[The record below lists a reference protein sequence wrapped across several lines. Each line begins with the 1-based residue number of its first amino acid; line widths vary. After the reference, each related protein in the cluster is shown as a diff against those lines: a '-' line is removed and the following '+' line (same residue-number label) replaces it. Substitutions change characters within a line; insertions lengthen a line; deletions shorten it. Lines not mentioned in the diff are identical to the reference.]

1 MTTPSNNK
9 KAKEKPNLVSTTQAN
24 KQTPTEC
31 EVTTKRKVTYIFFI
45 TSKTSLNLPY
55 AIAVNGKTLP
65 EYAKKNARVSGN
77 YGKIT
82 VWVEQD
88 DKVALYLNSDAHPDY
103 RTEPVYE
110 ITAGERDVEITIT
123 EKPGKNADTDE
134 PVRVKDKDDEIEA
147 KKAADTYVATLTG
160 DIWMKVSH
168 KYSSDE
174 IDALIPKDTSEVVKA
189 ALKSIYDGL
198 KTKKLNIPIPDKIDK
213 KKNASADEKQ
223 NDPTGE
229 ENTNINT
236 KRKPDTKTSEKPS
249 KTNILAVH
257 FTDANNPLNN
267 IQHFDLLADGL
278 PRVHPAG
285 YAALFSAA
293 LEAELTDI
301 TMSSVWR
308 PMEGSIA
315 HRAGLGLD
323 VNYVEKIHLNR
334 QELLNKNAE
343 HAGNVSDEE
352 KKLYKAFK
360 EAEAEEKKADHAK
373 VDAEK
378 KFDAIK
384 KIKLKT
390 PATEAD
396 QKKHEDAQKAAEELK
411 KKTDNELKEAA
422 KKRKDKNDEWIAELE
437 KNLPPK
443 VKVFRQALLQSPRIK
458 ELFDPWYMDYN
469 TRDDVAAKPNRQV
482 EENEKLHATHIHI
495 TVIEQQIL

>member
-45 TSKTSLNLPY
+45 TSKTTLRLPY
-55 AIAVNGKTLP
+55 AVAVNGKTLP
-65 EYAKKNARVSGN
+65 DYAKKNARVSGN

-110 ITAGERDVEITIT
+110 ITAGERDVEIIIT

-134 PVRVKDKDDEIEA
+134 PIRVKDKDDEIET
-147 KKAADTYVATLTG
+147 KTTADTYVAALTG

-168 KYSSDE
+168 KYGSDE

-189 ALKSIYDGL
+189 ALKNIYDGL
-198 KTKKLNIPIPDKIDK
+198 KTKKLSIPIPDKIDK
-213 KKNASADEKQ
+213 KKNANADEKQ
-223 NDPTGE
+223 NDPVGA
-229 ENTNINT
+229 ENTDINT

-249 KTNILAVH
+249 KSKILEVR
-257 FTDANNPLNN
+257 FIDADNPLNN

-301 TMSSVWR
+301 TMSSIWR

-334 QELLNKNAE
+334 QELLNKKAE

-352 KKLYKAFK
+352 RELYKAFK
-360 EAEAEEKKADHAK
+360 DAEAEEKEAYTTK

-378 KFDAIK
+378 KFEAIK

-390 PATEAD
+390 PVTEAD
-396 QKKHEDAQKAAEELK
+396 QKKHEDALKAAEELK
-411 KKTDNELKEAA
+411 EKTAKALTTAIEKKETS
-422 KKRKDKNDEWIAELE
+422 KNKWTNELE
-437 KNLPPK
+437 KSLPAK
-443 VKVFRQALLQSPRIK
+443 VKLFRQTLLQSPRIK

-482 EENEKLHATHIHI
+482 DENEKLHATHIHI
-495 TVIEQQIL
+495 TVIEHQIL

>member
-45 TSKTSLNLPY
+45 TSKTTLRLPY
-55 AIAVNGKTLP
+55 AVAVNGKTLP
-65 EYAKKNARVSGN
+65 DYAKKNARVSGN

-123 EKPGKNADTDE
+123 EKPGKNADSDE
-134 PVRVKDKDDEIEA
+134 PVRVKDKDEEIEA
-147 KKAADTYVATLTG
+147 KKTADTYVATLTG

-198 KTKKLNIPIPDKIDK
+198 KTKKLSLTMPEKDDKTEK
-213 KKNASADEKQ
+213 SSESEKQ
-223 NDPTGE
+223 GNQTDQ
-229 ENTNINT
+229 ENSKIKSTPNA
-236 KRKPDTKTSEKPS
+236 KTSDKPS
-249 KTNILAVH
+249 KNMTLTVR
-257 FTDANNPLNN
+257 FTDADNPINN
-267 IQHFDLLADGL
+267 IQHFDLLSDGL

-293 LEAELTDI
+293 LEAKLTDI
-301 TMSSVWR
+301 IMSSVWR

-390 PATEAD
+390 PVTEAD

-411 KKTDNELKEAA
+411 EKTAKELIKATEE
-422 KKRKDKNDEWIAELE
+422 KKDKNDKWIAELE

-482 EENEKLHATHIHI
+482 DENEKLHATHIHI
-495 TVIEQQIL
+495 TVIEHQIL